1 MGRWGPGK
9 EEVDGILNVMADDT
23 STTWR
28 TAFNEAVQRRQDAE
42 KLQQASMH
50 GPLRE
55 WTRLLTASVVQTC
68 EKLGWSAS
76 AIGHKLELLP
86 VAQSEYLAVDVMAFG
101 DGQKRWRFPTAVFE
115 LENSLKDDRIAYSL
129 WKVLCI
135 RADLRVVICYR
146 KTSGQASALVQFL
159 GDEVVGAMGIHGRI
173 GLQGQT
179 LVVVGSR
186 EESEYFPYG
195 FFKWWRL
202 DGNTGRF
209 HLM

>member
-1 MGRWGPGK
+1 MSD
-9 EEVDGILNVMADDT
+9 ELA
-23 STTWR
+23 TTWR
-28 TAFNEAVQRRQDAE
+28 STFNDVVQRRQDAE
-42 KLQQASMH
+42 ALKHASMR
-50 GPLRE
+50 GPLRD
-55 WTRLLTASVVQTC
+55 WTRLLTGSVVETC

-76 AIGHKLELLP
+76 AIGHKLALLP
-86 VAQSEYLAVDVMAFG
+86 VAQSEYLALDVMAFG
-101 DGQKRWRFPTAVFE
+101 DGEKRWRFPKAVIE

-129 WKVLCI
+129 WKVLCV

-146 KTSGQASALVQFL
+146 KTSSEASALVQFL
-159 GDEVVGAMGIHGRI
+159 GDEVVGAMGIQGRVA
-173 GLQGQT
+173 LQGQT

-202 DGNTGRF
+202 DGNTGKF